1 MKKIISILLI
11 ITMML
16 ASLLAVI
23 PAAAEDT
30 EVINLLPNDAYD
42 AIKQEFEEDG
52 ASTANYVP
60 GVTPFAFTNP
70 AVNKRIAGS
79 KLLSIKIPV
88 KKTLAADGN
97 GDFIFTLTIVKSNGL
112 LGSDPVDTKSIK
124 INAETYELP
133 ESTENI
139 HKFIEVDLSSYDIRV
154 AEDEVLAFA
163 GADDTLLP
171 GWARN
176 SASDVQNKINELCP
190 DFVGF
195 AANVGKSSYEAN
207 YDSCIFFDL
216 ALEKN
221 IGWDDEEDRD
231 SLTDEDFEFYE
242 TRRFMPG
249 DVYAGIKELYE
260 KDGAGTE
267 DWVPSVAP
275 FTPVNTL
282 FQDRFEGTRLRSIT
296 LPVNKTLKKDADG
309 NFVFTI
315 STYDRDNLTNSSPI
329 NSWRIKINAEEYGL
343 TENTSK
349 IYRFIE
355 NIDLTSYDIIV
366 GYDEVLAFSQNGDT
380 FIPGYSGVAVVSYF
394 QTHFPE
400 MMGFGAYT
408 GDPRFSTNTW
418 TSNVIFFDITYDVPA
433 TESYVEL
440 KALLDSTADYAE
452 EDFASGWSAFE
463 TARDAAIAAIEEGGA
478 YNFYEDELAAL
489 VAASSALVP
498 LANRDKTALAAAI
511 ESAAAY
517 AGKDDLYT
525 ESTWTAFA
533 EALTNAKA
541 VNDDADAKQSEI
553 NKATQDLTAAIAA
566 LDEKGDVSTLQA
578 KIDEAT
584 SKYVREV
591 YTAVSYKALTD
602 AIRKAEEVVALGSV
616 GKSVIDAAAK
626 AIDDAITGLKK
637 VADFTAMNELVAKY
651 ENATEADY
659 HPDSLAPLT
668 KAIEAI
674 KDASKPA
681 KAMNVSEEQGAA
693 LLKALED
700 AIAGLKEYAD
710 YTAIDAKLAEIG
722 ALVESEYTPESWK
735 AITDAKAAINA
746 LKNDRNSINDDAV
759 EALEALNAA
768 VDGLVKVSDVNN
780 TDAPADTDK
789 TDDTSKKGC
798 GSVVGVGAVAL
809 VAVMTLGCA
818 VVFKKK
824 DR

>member
-1 MKKIISILLI
+1 
-11 ITMML
+11 MML

-23 PAAAEDT
+23 PAAAEGT
-30 EVINLLPNDAYD
+30 EVINLLPDGAYD
-42 AIKQEFEEDG
+42 AIKREFEEDG

-60 GVTPFAFTNP
+60 SVTPFAFTNS

-88 KKTLAADGN
+88 KKTLTADEN

-112 LGSDPVDTKSIK
+112 TGSDPVDTKSIK
-124 INAETYELP
+124 INAETYGLTEN
-133 ESTENI
+133 TENI

-171 GWARN
+171 GWAQG
-176 SASDVQNKINELCP
+176 SSSDVQKKINELCP

-195 AANVGKSSYEAN
+195 AANVGKSGYKVN
-207 YDSCIFFDL
+207 NNSCIFFDL

-221 IGWDDEEDRD
+221 VGWDEEEESD
-231 SLTDEDFEFYE
+231 SLTDEDFEFFE
-242 TRRFMPG
+242 TRRFMPE

-260 KDGAGTE
+260 KDGAGTK
-267 DWVPSVAP
+267 DWYPPVAP
-275 FTPVNTL
+275 FAQSNPL
-282 FQDRFEGTRLRSIT
+282 FQDRFEGTRLRSIS
-296 LPVNKTLKKDADG
+296 LPVNKTGNKDSDG

-315 STYDRDNLTNSSPI
+315 STFDRNKLSNSSPI
-329 NSWRIKINAEEYGL
+329 KSWKIKINAEQYGL
-343 TENTSK
+343 TENTAG

-355 NIDLTSYDIIV
+355 NIDLTSYNIIV
-366 GYDEVLAFSQNGDT
+366 GYDEVLAFSKNGDT
-380 FIPGYSGVAVVSYF
+380 FIPGYGGNAVAYF

-400 MMGFGAYT
+400 MMGFGAYAGT
-408 GDPRFSTNTW
+408 PSFPDETYPNG
-418 TSNVIFFDITYDVPA
+418 VIFFDITYDVPA

-440 KALLDSTADYAE
+440 KAILDETADYAE
-452 EDFASGWSAFE
+452 EDFASGWKAFAD
-463 TARDAAIAAIEEGGA
+463 ARDAAVAAIEDGGA

-489 VAASSALVP
+489 VAARATLAP

-525 ESTWTAFA
+525 EATWNAFA
-533 EALTNAKA
+533 EALENAKA
-541 VNDDADAKQSEI
+541 VNDDENAKQSEI
-553 NKATQDLTAAIAA
+553 NKATEDLTAAIAA

-591 YTAVSYKALTD
+591 YTAVSYKVLND
-602 AIRKAEEVVALGSV
+602 AIRNAEEVVALGSV

-659 HPDSLAPLT
+659 HPDSLVALT

-710 YTAIDAKLAEIG
+710 YTAIDAKLAEIE

-759 EALEALNAA
+759 AALEALNAA

-824 DR
+824 D

>member
-1 MKKIISILLI
+1 MKKIISILLM
-11 ITMML
+11 ITMMF

-30 EVINLLPNDAYD
+30 EVINLLPDGAYD
-42 AIKQEFEEDG
+42 AIKQEFYEDG

-60 GVTPFAFTNP
+60 SVTPFAFTNS

-88 KKTLAADGN
+88 KKTLTADEN

-112 LGSDPVDTKSIK
+112 MGSDPVDTKSIK
-124 INAETYELP
+124 INAETYGLTEN
-133 ESTENI
+133 TENI

-171 GWARN
+171 GWAQG
-176 SASDVQNKINELCP
+176 SASDVQKKINELCP

-195 AANVGKSSYEAN
+195 AANVGKSKYSVN
-207 YDSCIFFDL
+207 NNSCIFFDL

-231 SLTDEDFEFYE
+231 SLTDEDFEFFE
-242 TRRFMPG
+242 TRRFMPE

-260 KDGAGTE
+260 KDGAGTS

-282 FQDRFEGTRLRSIT
+282 FQDRFEGTRLRSIS
-296 LPVNKTLKKDADG
+296 LPVNKTGNKDSDG

-315 STYDRDNLTNSSPI
+315 STYDRDNLTNSTPI
-329 NSWRIKINAEEYGL
+329 NSWKIKINAEEYGL

-366 GYDEVLAFSQNGDT
+366 GYDEVLAFSKNGDT
-380 FIPGYSGVAVVSYF
+380 FIPGYSGGAVSYF
-394 QTHFPE
+394 QTNFPE

-408 GDPRFSTNTW
+408 GTPQFSTNTW

-440 KALLDSTADYAE
+440 KAILDETADYAE
-452 EDFASGWSAFE
+452 EDFASGWKAFAA
-463 TARDAAIAAIEEGGA
+463 ARDAAVAAIEEGGA

-489 VAASSALVP
+489 VAARATLAP

-525 ESTWTAFA
+525 EATWNAFA
-533 EALTNAKA
+533 EALENAKA
-541 VNDDADAKQSEI
+541 VNDDENAKQSEI
-553 NKATQDLTAAIAA
+553 NKATEDLTAAIAA

-591 YTAVSYKALTD
+591 YTAVSYKALSD
-602 AIRKAEEVVALGSV
+602 AIRNAEEVVALGSV

-659 HPDSLAPLT
+659 HPDSLVALT

-710 YTAIDAKLAEIG
+710 YTAIDAKLAEIE

-759 EALEALNAA
+759 AALEALNAA

-824 DR
+824 D